1 MKRLGSAAFLLIAIS
16 GLAFANSRVRSVRGA
31 RLDLQRIA
39 ASFEHTCT
47 IFEDGTV
54 HCWGANDHGQ
64 LGDGSISASKSLP
77 VKVSGVNSANSV
89 AVGYRHSCA
98 VRWPGVVVC
107 WGDNTFGQLGNGTFS
122 SSPTAMQT
130 KSLDSVKAIVAG
142 GFHTCALRSDGTVW
156 CWGDNSDGDLGVG
169 STTVTFSAPVKAQL
183 PLPAVA
189 ITAGIA
195 HTCAV
200 LVDGSARCWGLNSDY
215 QLGDGTTTVRRVPVT
230 VNDGGV
236 ALSNAVDIVAGSYHT
251 CALRSTGKM
260 SCWGRGSSGQLG
272 YGQLGNGFFPNDL
285 LLISSVVAIGAGDT
299 HTCALFVSGNVTCWG
314 DNTSGQLG
322 TGDHNPQASAISAV
336 NVPGFSNGVEI
347 TAGSQYTCALD
358 GHGIAQ
364 CWGRAV
370 EGELGN
376 GTTNSSALPVT
387 TTGVSGSIGGRF
399 LATGSDTNCAG
410 RGSGVLSCW
419 GEGDVGQLGN
429 GSRVNAS
436 PNPVNVSTGVLLV
449 GATLGA
455 RHACGLGAD
464 GTAEC
469 WGDND
474 HGDVG
479 NNSTT
484 EQDSPVSVLNGVT
497 ALATGVSHTC
507 AVRVDGSVRC
517 WGSNFFGQLGNGSFG
532 GDSLT
537 PANAS
542 LDHVV
547 SIAAAGDT
555 TCAVR
560 DNGTVSC
567 WGAGF
572 FGTLGNGSPGT
583 NSGVPV
589 PVTGLNNAVAVS
601 GGNESFCALLANG
614 AVDCWG
620 ANDSGQL
627 GNSDTQQ
634 RNVPDTVSGLQDAVA
649 VDMGDD
655 HACAV
660 RAEGSAV
667 CWGANSSGDLG
678 SATGDPSLVPVP
690 VIASFATVNG
700 VQIPIKLSSVVGI
713 SAGAAH
719 TCALLAYGQPVCWG
733 GNFSGEIGDG
743 TFTNRP
749 RPTAVNSY
757 TANVAPVSNLER
769 NGRFAVVTVLINCPT
784 GGEAHVH
791 LTLTQGAIF
800 GTDSK
805 VQACEGGL
813 VQTPFTLS
821 ARGPSVFQPGAAT
834 AQVEALIE
842 DSGEITQDQ
851 HWTRDV
857 TLIPTP

>member
-1 MKRLGSAAFLLIAIS
+1 MKRLGSVALLLIGIS
-16 GLAFANSRVRSVRGA
+16 GVAFANSRLRSVRGA
-31 RLDLQRIA
+31 RLNLQRIA

-47 IFEDGTV
+47 IFDDGTV

-64 LGDGSISASKSLP
+64 LGDGSVSASKSLA
-77 VKVSGVNSANSV
+77 VQATGVNSADSV
-89 AVGYRHSCA
+89 AVGHRHSCA
-98 VRWPGVVVC
+98 LRWPGVVVC
-107 WGDNTFGQLGNGTFS
+107 WGDNTLGQLGNGTFS
-122 SSPTAMQT
+122 SSPTAVQT
-130 KSLDSVKAIVAG
+130 TSLDNVKAIAAG

-169 STTVTFSAPVKAQL
+169 SAAITFSSPVKAQL

-189 ITAGIA
+189 ITAGTA
-195 HTCAV
+195 HSCAV

-215 QLGDGTTTVRRVPVT
+215 QLGDSTNTVRRVPVT
-230 VNDGGV
+230 VSDGGV

-251 CALRSTGKM
+251 CALRSTGTM

-272 YGQLGNGFFPNDL
+272 YGQLGNRFFPNDL
-285 LLISSVVAIGAGDT
+285 LPISSVVAIGTGDT
-299 HTCALFVSGNVTCWG
+299 HTCALFVSGDVTCWG

-322 TGDHNPQASAISAV
+322 TGNYNPQPSAINGV
-336 NVPGFSNGVEI
+336 HPPGFSNGVEL

-376 GTTNSSALPVT
+376 GTSNSSTLPVT
-387 TTGVSGSIGGRF
+387 TTGVSGNIGARF
-399 LATGSDTNCAG
+399 LTSALDSNCAG

-419 GEGDVGQLGN
+419 GAGDSGQLGN
-429 GSRVNAS
+429 GSRVNAA
-436 PNPVNVSTGVLLV
+436 PNPVNVATSVLQI
-449 GATLGA
+449 GAVMGT

-464 GTAEC
+464 GTVHC
-469 WGDND
+469 WGDNNS
-474 HGDVG
+474 GDVG

-484 EQDSPVSVLNGVT
+484 EQDSPVAVLNGVT
-497 ALATGVSHTC
+497 ALAAGGSHTC
-507 AVRVDGSVRC
+507 ALRVDGSVRC
-517 WGSNFFGQLGNGSFG
+517 WGNNFFGQVGGGSFG
-532 GDSLT
+532 DSHI
-537 PANAS
+537 PIDAS
-542 LDHVV
+542 VDHVV
-547 SIAAAGDT
+547 GIAAAGLT
-555 TCAVR
+555 SCALR

-567 WGAGF
+567 WGSGF
-572 FGTLGNGSPGT
+572 FGALGNGSTGT
-583 NSGVPV
+583 TSRVPV
-589 PVTGLNNAVAVS
+589 PVSGLNNAIALT
-601 GGNESFCALLANG
+601 GGNGSFCALLANG
-614 AVDCWG
+614 GVDCWG
-620 ANDSGQL
+620 QNDSGQL
-627 GNSDTQQ
+627 GNSNTQQ

-678 SATGDPSLVPVP
+678 AATADPSLVPVP
-690 VIASFATVNG
+690 VIARFATVNG
-700 VQIPIKLSSVVGI
+700 LQIPIKLSFVVGI

-743 TFTNRP
+743 TLTTRP

-757 TANVAPVSNLER
+757 TANVAPVSNLET
-769 NGRFAVVTVLINCPT
+769 NGRFAVVTVLINCPA
-784 GGEAHVH
+784 GGEAHVN
-791 LTLTQGAIF
+791 LTLTQGAVF

-821 ARGPSVFQPGAAT
+821 ARGPLVFQPGAAT
-834 AQVEALIE
+834 AQVEALVK
-842 DSGEITQDQ
+842 DSGETTQDQ

-857 TLIPTP
+857 TLVPLP